1 MSEREPPDLKV
12 NASDGVLGEKRLRE
26 RIALKN
32 RDTLASLVRQLRSPL
47 GAIPFVGA
55 GMSASVKVAGDPP
68 WFPQWGELLT
78 RLAAMRPIEGEV
90 AALLAKGDFEEAA
103 SAVDKDRPGVLAQS
117 VRDAFDKEVLSE
129 YLTTGALSYLPLLA
143 RGPVITTNYDRVLEQ
158 VFDAVGRSFKD
169 WIPGPRPDELVAA
182 IHADRHA
189 LVKMHGDC
197 RDRTDQVLTA
207 ESYKAA
213 YGDALATG
221 DHEGRIGGLAW
232 LLFTNRPLLFL
243 GCSLERDRTVDVLR
257 AIRRRLPGVWHY
269 AILAAEETSDRWNER
284 ERELDAMGVRPLWY
298 YPRRFE
304 GLEFLLREALEGSS
318 STPLTAGAGQQS
330 VRKASHSPVPMAAVR
345 PQLHDQFSDSGR
357 SRHQA
362 ELRVICDALVSGKLA
377 FFLGA
382 YAGLDQSL
390 LGSEFYNQL
399 AAEFDCPDG
408 LAGDRTAVAAYVTN
422 RYGSD
427 SLWQFISKNFRR
439 RLATPSVLHRFI
451 AALPGL
457 LREHGVV
464 ASLCVMT
471 TNYET
476 LIEQALTDNGE
487 EFQLLYYAD
496 TNYRREGCFL
506 ERSAGGVV
514 RQIDKAEN
522 MRFRDTSTHLVV
534 KLNGGMSYFGDIKEQ
549 ALVERAQFERLA
561 QRIPD
566 VLPAYLRAELNSRSM
581 LFLGHGLQEPDVGAI
596 IREFAGSTKGG
607 PGSWA
612 VQLAPNNPRY
622 RPAWDA
628 RAKDLHKLGVTLLD
642 DDLQRFVASLDD
654 RLEATLTA

>member
-221 DHEGRIGGLAW
+221 DHEGRIGGPGLAA
-232 LLFTNRPLLFL
+232 LHQPTTLVPGLQSGTRPYSRCASRHTPASPWGMALCDP
-243 GCSLERDRTVDVLR
+243 G
-257 AIRRRLPGVWHY
+257 RRR
-269 AILAAEETSDRWNER
+269 N
-284 ERELDAMGVRPLWY
+284 VRPL
-298 YPRRFE
+298 E
-304 GLEFLLREALEGSS
+304 
-318 STPLTAGAGQQS
+318 
-330 VRKASHSPVPMAAVR
+330 
-345 PQLHDQFSDSGR
+345 
-357 SRHQA
+357 
-362 ELRVICDALVSGKLA
+362 
-377 FFLGA
+377 
-382 YAGLDQSL
+382 
-390 LGSEFYNQL
+390 
-399 AAEFDCPDG
+399 
-408 LAGDRTAVAAYVTN
+408 
-422 RYGSD
+422 
-427 SLWQFISKNFRR
+427 
-439 RLATPSVLHRFI
+439 
-451 AALPGL
+451 
-457 LREHGVV
+457 
-464 ASLCVMT
+464 
-471 TNYET
+471 
-476 LIEQALTDNGE
+476 
-487 EFQLLYYAD
+487 
-496 TNYRREGCFL
+496 
-506 ERSAGGVV
+506 
-514 RQIDKAEN
+514 
-522 MRFRDTSTHLVV
+522 
-534 KLNGGMSYFGDIKEQ
+534 
-549 ALVERAQFERLA
+549 
-561 QRIPD
+561 
-566 VLPAYLRAELNSRSM
+566 
-581 LFLGHGLQEPDVGAI
+581 
-596 IREFAGSTKGG
+596 
-607 PGSWA
+607 
-612 VQLAPNNPRY
+612 
-622 RPAWDA
+622 
-628 RAKDLHKLGVTLLD
+628 
-642 DDLQRFVASLDD
+642 
-654 RLEATLTA
+654 